1 MKKKDFDIIVQLVA
15 NQLVGF
21 LMEDYG
27 MSMLEAFDKTYN
39 SQIFHK
45 LQDKKHRSIPQKRS
59 IHIRVSEKRI
69 TRNTSCLTT
78 INLPGIDN
86 NCPFIV
92 FLALSTAFFQILRHN
107 AFALRFVI

>member
-27 MSMLEAFDKTYN
+27 MPMLEAFDKTYN

-45 LQDKKHRSIPQKRS
+45 LQDKSTGLYRRSAAYTYEYLKKELPE
-59 IHIRVSEKRI
+59 IHH
-69 TRNTSCLTT
+69 
-78 INLPGIDN
+78 
-86 NCPFIV
+86 
-92 FLALSTAFFQILRHN
+92 A
-107 AFALRFVI
+107 